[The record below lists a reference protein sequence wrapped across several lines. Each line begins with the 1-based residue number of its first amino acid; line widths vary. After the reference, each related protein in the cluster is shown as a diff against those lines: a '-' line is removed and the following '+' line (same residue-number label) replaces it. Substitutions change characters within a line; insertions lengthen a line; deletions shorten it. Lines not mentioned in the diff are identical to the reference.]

1 MAITVLVA
9 QVNNKEENK
18 MTEKI
23 YLGISLGFNSSACVV
38 SNERGLLAAVSQER
52 LSGVKNTKEIPFDAM
67 VECLKIA
74 HVTCIDKICIS
85 HYENISDEYF
95 MKYSTKTLF
104 GKGWEEHILG
114 YLLSQGYIVLGGKI
128 ERVDHHTAHQYSA
141 FGFYGMPKGNDYY
154 MISSDGF
161 GDGLSGKIFYAKEGT
176 LSEVKLENSIGL
188 VYQFVT
194 GALGFKEHQHEGKIT
209 GLAAMGKPIYLDKFY
224 NYYQPHLLG
233 NGLAFETNETLSEK
247 EKEQVIHSN
256 IIGFDKFLLL
266 KKTIYN
272 LVADLLINGA
282 TREDIAA
289 SVQEFAEKAT
299 LNWLENNCFDK
310 GDAYL
315 SGGLFANVRINQK
328 IKDSG
333 LFNNVYVCPAMGD
346 EGTAVGAAVYVAY
359 VKDGKY
365 SDNVIKVGASK
376 KVISGSDVDGDEDT
390 FDVLCNEINSMRL
403 QDKYKVSFLR
413 KPSEVVDTI
422 VKSLAKDKIVCLMR
436 DKMEFGPRALCH
448 RSILYNA
455 TRKETNDSLNAR
467 LSRSEFMPFAPVC
480 REENADELFKNLD
493 GGRDSAK
500 FMTMTFDG
508 TDEFVNTYKAVAHVD
523 GTARPQIVCEED
535 DNFMWTI
542 LLGYEIQTGLKC
554 LVNTSFNLHEQP
566 IIKDEI
572 TGLRSFAKADL
583 DVLVVGNVVV
593 EKIGE

>member
-1 MAITVLVA
+1 MDLVVLEY
-9 QVNNKEENK
+9 KEEIK
-18 MTEKI
+18 MAEKL

-38 SNERGLLAAVSQER
+38 SNKRGLLSAVSQER

-67 VECLKIA
+67 LECLRIA
-74 HVTCIDKICIS
+74 HVNCIDKVCIS

-95 MKYSTKTLF
+95 IKYSVHPLEGDNWQEF
-104 GKGWEEHILG
+104 ILNFLTSNG
-114 YLLSQGYIVLGGKI
+114 IFVHNFNI
-128 ERVDHHTAHQYSA
+128 ERVDHHTAHQYST

-161 GDGLSGKIFYAKEGT
+161 GDGLSGKIFYANEGT

-209 GLAAMGKPIYLDKFY
+209 GLAAFGKPVYLNEFY
-224 NYYQPHLLG
+224 NCYQTCVYG
-233 NGLAFETNETLSEK
+233 NRLAFDNK
-247 EKEQVIHSN
+247 EFLERTEMRQVLESN
-256 IIGFDKFLLL
+256 IIDFDKFLLL

-289 SVQEFAEKAT
+289 SVQEFAEEAT
-299 LNWLENNCFDK
+299 LNWLKCACMDK

-315 SGGLFANVRINQK
+315 SGGLFANVKINQR

-346 EGTAVGAAVYVAY
+346 EGTCVGSAIYTAY
-359 VKDGKY
+359 VLDAHY
-365 SDNVIKVGASK
+365 QDNIAEVGSSK
-376 KVISGSDVDGDEDT
+376 KVISGSEIDGDEDT
-390 FDVLCNEINSMRL
+390 FDMMCNEINRRRL
-403 QDKYKVSFLR
+403 QDKYRVLYVR
-413 KPSEVVDTI
+413 NTSEVVDII
-422 VKSLAKDKIVCLMR
+422 VNNLTKNNIVCLMR

-455 TRKETNDSLNAR
+455 TQKETNDSLNAR

-480 REENADELFKNLD
+480 RTEVADDLFENLD

-523 GTARPQIVCEED
+523 GTARPQIISEND
-535 DNFMWTI
+535 DKFMWNV
-542 LLGYEIQTGLKC
+542 LLGYEHQTGLKC

-566 IIKDEI
+566 IIRDMI
-572 TGLRSFAKADL
+572 TGLDSFVKADL
-583 DVLVVGNVVV
+583 DVLVVGNVIV
-593 EKIGE
+593 ERI

>member
-1 MAITVLVA
+1 MVLVA
-9 QVNNKEENK
+9 QVNNKEEIE
-18 MTEKI
+18 MTEKF
-23 YLGISLGFNSSACVV
+23 YLGISLGFNSSACLV
-38 SNERGLLAAVSQER
+38 SNKRGLLTAVSQER

-67 VECLKIA
+67 VECIKLSDA
-74 HVTCIDKICIS
+74 HVIDKICIS
-85 HYENISDEYF
+85 HYEAISDEYF
-95 MKYSTKTLF
+95 RKYSSKMLL
-104 GKGWEEHILG
+104 GNSWEE
-114 YLLSQGYIVLGGKI
+114 YIVNYLTACGFIVSSNKI
-128 ERVDHHTAHQYSA
+128 ERVDHHTAHQYST
-141 FGFYGMPKGNDYY
+141 FGFYGMPEGSNYY

-161 GDGLSGKIFYAKEGT
+161 GDGFSGKIFYAKEGT
-176 LSEVKLENSIGL
+176 LSIVKLENSIGL

-209 GLAAMGKPIYLDKFY
+209 GLAAMGKPIYLNEFY
-224 NYYQPHLLG
+224 NCYNSAING
-233 NGLAFETNETLSEK
+233 NGLAFDNHEILERCEIKQTIE
-247 EKEQVIHSN
+247 SN
-256 IIGFDKFLLL
+256 IIDFDMFLLL

-282 TREDIAA
+282 KREDIAA
-289 SVQEFAEKAT
+289 SVQEFAERAT
-299 LNWLENNCFDK
+299 LNWLEDTCFDK

-346 EGTAVGAAVYVAY
+346 EGTAVGAAIYTAY
-359 VKDGKY
+359 VKHGNY
-365 SDNVIKVGASK
+365 SDNVNGVGASK
-376 KVISGSDVDGDEDT
+376 KVISGSEVDGDEET
-390 FDVLCNEINSMRL
+390 FDNICNEINSMRL

-413 KPSEVVDTI
+413 NPSDTIDTI
-422 VKSLAKDKIVCLMR
+422 VNSLAKDKIVCLMR

-523 GTARPQIVCEED
+523 GTARPQIVCED
-535 DNFMWTI
+535 DDKFMWDV
-542 LLGYEIQTGLKC
+542 LLGYEMQTGLKC

-566 IIKDEI
+566 IIKGEI
-572 TGLRSFAKADL
+572 TGLHSFAKADL

>member
-1 MAITVLVA
+1 MA
-9 QVNNKEENK
+9 
-18 MTEKI
+18 EKI
-23 YLGISLGFNSSACVV
+23 YLGISLGFNSSACVL
-38 SNERGLLAAVSQER
+38 SNERGLLSAVSQER

-67 VECLKIA
+67 LECLKLSL
-74 HVTCIDKICIS
+74 VNCIDKICIS

-95 MKYSTKTLF
+95 VKYSSYELNGDNWQEF
-104 GKGWEEHILG
+104 ILNFLTSNG
-114 YLLSQGYIVLGGKI
+114 ILVHSSNIA
-128 ERVDHHTAHQYSA
+128 RVDHHIAHQYST
-141 FGFYGMPKGNDYY
+141 FGFYGMPKDSNFY

-161 GDGLSGKIFYAKEGT
+161 GDGLSGKIFYGKEGT
-176 LSEVKLENSIGL
+176 LSTVKLENSVGL

-209 GLAAMGKPIYLDKFY
+209 GLAAFGEPRYKYDILKHFDI
-224 NYYQPHLLG
+224 HLLG
-233 NGLAFETNETLSEK
+233 NGISFNNNEILTDEEK
-247 EKEQVIHSN
+247 ERVRTSN
-256 IIGFDKFLLL
+256 IVDFDKFLLL

-272 LVADLLINGA
+272 LVADLLIDGA

-289 SVQEFAEKAT
+289 SVQEVAEEIT
-299 LNWLENNCFDK
+299 LNWLKKVCIDK

-315 SGGLFANVRINQK
+315 SGGLFANVKINQR

-346 EGTAVGAAVYVAY
+346 EGTCVGSAIYTAY
-359 VKDGKY
+359 VLDANY
-365 SDNVIKVGASK
+365 RDNIDEVGTSK
-376 KVISGSDVDGDEDT
+376 KVISGSEVDGDEET
-390 FDVLCNEINSMRL
+390 FDNICNEINRMRL
-403 QDKYKVSFLR
+403 QDKYRISFLR
-413 KPSEVVDTI
+413 NSSDVIDTI
-422 VKSLAKDKIVCLMR
+422 VNNLAKDKIVCVMR

-480 REENADELFKNLD
+480 RVEVADDLFKNLD

-508 TDEFVNTYKAVAHVD
+508 TNEFVNTYKAVAHVD
-523 GTARPQIVCEED
+523 GTARPQIISEND
-535 DNFMWTI
+535 DKFMWNV
-542 LLGYEIQTGLKC
+542 LLGYERQTGLKC

-566 IIKDEI
+566 IIRDEI
-572 TGLRSFAKADL
+572 TGLHSFAKADL

-593 EKIGE
+593 ERI